1 MEKSWLEL
9 LQEVVLLNGRLN
21 KICIGVGI
29 NINQME
35 FPGTLEEK
43 ATSLKKEFGK
53 EFDRLEIFAKFIELF
68 EKEYLKMIEE

>member
-1 MEKSWLEL
+1 
-9 LQEVVLLNGRLN
+9 
-21 KICIGVGI
+21 
-29 NINQME
+29 ME